1 MVRKQ
6 NDTMNIVL
14 AADYGYKV
22 QVETVMK
29 SILKFHTNVQFF
41 LINKD
46 YPKEWF
52 LYINEKLNVFD
63 SCIVDK
69 KISSGLYQNY
79 KTFEHISEATFYRYH
94 IPELIEEDKVL
105 YLDSDILIV
114 NALSS
119 LYDLDIEHTSLAAV
133 NDFGLKNSFNAGV
146 LLINNRKWREKN
158 VMNRALDIHEKADV
172 VLEFAD
178 QDVLNELF
186 KKEWTAIPNKYN
198 MQIFGGNIHLKRYN
212 VPADTVI
219 IHYTTSIKPWATYKK
234 TIKARIRRLYRILY
248 AYLSGRE
255 MRCPLRVAIKNRDTL
270 PFEQEWHQLSQLQW
284 EDFIENRNK

>member
-1 MVRKQ
+1 MSKKQ

-29 SILKFHTNVQFF
+29 SILKFHTKVHFF

-46 YPKEWF
+46 YPKKWF
-52 LYINEKLNVFD
+52 LYINEKLAAFD
-63 SCIVDK
+63 SCIEDK
-69 KISSGLYQNY
+69 KITSSSYLNY
-79 KTFEHISEATFYRYH
+79 RTFEHISEATFYRYH

-105 YLDSDILIV
+105 YLDSDTLIV
-114 NALSS
+114 NALSN
-119 LYDLDIEHTSLAAV
+119 LYDLDIEHISLAAV
-133 NDFGLKNSFNAGV
+133 RDSGLKNVFNAGV

-158 VMNRALDIHEKADV
+158 VLHRALDIHEKSDET
-172 VLEFAD
+172 LKFAD

-186 KKEWTAIPNKYN
+186 KNEWLEIPDRYN
-198 MQIFGGNIHLKRYN
+198 MQILGESMVAKRYT
-212 VPADTVI
+212 VPTDTVV
-219 IHYTTSIKPWATYKK
+219 IHYLTAIKPWASYDT
-234 TIKARIRRLYRILY
+234 TIKSKVGRVCRILY

-255 MRCPLRVAIKNRDTL
+255 MRYPLRIAIKNRDTL
-270 PFEQEWHQLSQLQW
+270 PFEQEWHQLSQLKW